1 MPDKPQDGEEGEVGA
16 RGMCQDNEHGDSVP
30 LTAPHLAIGCY
41 KIVFRAPQGAH
52 FPEYA
57 GSAWRGALGHAL
69 KRALCITHAPVCKTC
84 LLYHACGYAY
94 VFETPPPLHTSKMRR
109 YDAVP
114 HPFLLNVVEDQ
125 HIAPDDTYPL
135 GLMLVGRA
143 NAHLGYLIHALAE
156 AGRRGVGTGRQSL
169 ILEQVA
175 QKTDAG
181 RDTIIYTAGGTL
193 GAHAPQEWP
202 CPPVPSQVRMLFET
216 PLRLRRQETY
226 LGPTTLRFADLFGAL
241 LRRIS
246 MLTYFHSET
255 PLVTDFAG
263 LVRAAEGI
271 GFTETEFVWQDW
283 TRYSGRQKTLL
294 EMGGVIGS
302 ADLVGSDIAPFWP
315 YLWLGQW
322 VHVGK
327 GTSMGLGRYR
337 LESTASL

>member
-1 MPDKPQDGEEGEVGA
+1 
-16 RGMCQDNEHGDSVP
+16 MCRDNEHTDSAP
-30 LTAPHLAIGCY
+30 PATPHLAVGSY
-41 KIVFRAPQGAH
+41 KIVFQAPQGAH

-94 VFETPPPLHTSKMRR
+94 VFETPPPVHAGKMRR

-125 HIAPDDTYPL
+125 HVAPGDTYPV
-135 GLMLVGRA
+135 GLTLVGRA

-156 AGRRGVGTGRQSL
+156 AGRRGVGTGRQPL
-169 ILEQVA
+169 ILEYVA
-175 QKTDAG
+175 QKTSAEC
-181 RDTIIYTAGGTL
+181 DTTIYAAGGTL
-193 GAHAPQEWP
+193 EAHAPSEWP
-202 CPPVPSQVRMLFET
+202 CPPVPSRVRVLFET

-226 LGPTTLRFADLFGAL
+226 LGPTTLGFADLFGAL

-246 MLTYFHSET
+246 MLTYFHSDT

-263 LVRAAEGI
+263 LARAAEGI
-271 GFTETEFVWQDW
+271 GFSKTELVWQDW
-283 TRYSGRQKTLL
+283 TRYSSRQKTLL

-302 ADLVGSDIAPFWP
+302 ADLVGQDILPFWP

-322 VHVGK
+322 VHAGK

-337 LESTASL
+337 LENAASL